1 MPRYLFGLNPNPP
14 QLPQPAPYGDERS
27 DIGPLLETLRG
38 IWEATAELI
47 IGKGENVAR
56 DRTLRPLVRVGLVS
70 GTIFREIIVG
80 TAGGNEEWRLWEE
93 NQRIVDGYE
102 TRERILQLS
111 ALLGSLWQRFLTGAP
126 NQPMWTQDP

>member
-1 MPRYLFGLNPNPP
+1 MPRYLFGLHPNPP

-27 DIGPLLETLRG
+27 DIGPLLDTLRE
-38 IWEATAELI
+38 IWEATREQILSKI
-47 IGKGENVAR
+47 ETGVR
-56 DRTLRPLVRVGLVS
+56 DVSLRPLVRVGLVS
-70 GTIFREIIVG
+70 GNIFTQIIAD
-80 TAGGNEEWRLWEE
+80 TAAQNEEWHIWEQ
-93 NQRIVDGYE
+93 NRRVVSGYE